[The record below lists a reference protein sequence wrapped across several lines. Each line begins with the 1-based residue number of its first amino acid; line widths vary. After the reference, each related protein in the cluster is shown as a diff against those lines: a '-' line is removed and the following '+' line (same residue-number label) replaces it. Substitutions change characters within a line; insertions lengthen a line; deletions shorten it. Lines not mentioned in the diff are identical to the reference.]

1 MGNSEIFW
9 AVLILKMKREPRM
22 NADGESRVKGCASRD
37 CFGEG

>member
-22 NADGESRVKGCASRD
+22 DMEGHGLREGERGC
-37 CFGEG
+37 

>member
-22 NADGESRVKGCASRD
+22 DADCERVA
-37 CFGEG
+37 